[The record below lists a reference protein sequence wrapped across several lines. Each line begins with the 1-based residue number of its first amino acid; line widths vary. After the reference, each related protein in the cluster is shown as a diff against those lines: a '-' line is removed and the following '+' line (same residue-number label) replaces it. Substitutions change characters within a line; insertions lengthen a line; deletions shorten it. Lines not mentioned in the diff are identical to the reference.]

1 MGALHLGYALVG
13 ALSVLLAFG
22 SSRIRYLPVSE
33 PLLALLLGVLAGP
46 RVLGLIDLPDAERPG
61 LTLEAA
67 RLLLA
72 VSLMAVALRYPTR
85 DLRPLLRPV
94 TMLLVLAMPAMAAVT
109 WGLGVL
115 ILGLPIALAAL
126 LGACLTPTDPV
137 LAASVV
143 TGKPAE
149 QDLPART
156 RQLLSLESGG
166 NDGLAFPLVV
176 VTLAFVMH
184 EELATTAGEAAYA
197 VLAAAVIGIAAGVL
211 AGKAIDAAS
220 RREDIDAGSLLV
232 FTLVLAVAVLGLA
245 RIAHTDGVLAVFVAG
260 LAYNVTIARG
270 ERGPQQNLDE
280 GINRYLLLP
289 LFLILGVEL
298 PWAEWG
304 QLGWSVV
311 GFPAAVLLLRRLPVL
326 LLLRRPVRLAMR
338 DAVFLGWFG
347 PIGVSALF
355 YLTHAEEQGAQD
367 ERLWAAGS
375 LVVVA
380 STVVHG
386 ISSAPGRRAYGR
398 AAHRPDASVRS
409 APA

>member
-1 MGALHLGYALVG
+1 M
-13 ALSVLLAFG
+13 LLAFG

-33 PLLALLLGVLAGP
+33 PLLALLVGVLAGP
-46 RVLGLIDLPDAERPG
+46 LVLGLIDLPDAERPG
-61 LTLEAA
+61 LMLEAA

-72 VSLMAVALRYPTR
+72 VSLMAVALRYPAR
-85 DLRPLLRPV
+85 DLRPLARPV
-94 TMLLVLAMPAMAAVT
+94 TLLLVLAMLAMAAVT
-109 WGLGVL
+109 WGLAVL
-115 ILGLPIALAAL
+115 VLGLPIALAAL

-149 QDLPART
+149 QGLPART
-156 RQLLSLESGG
+156 RQLLSIESGS
-166 NDGLAFPLVV
+166 NDGLAYPLVV
-176 VTLAFVMH
+176 IALAFVLH
-184 EELATTAGEAAYA
+184 EELATTVAEAAYA
-197 VLAAAVIGIAAGVL
+197 VLAAVVIGIVVGVL

-220 RREDIDAGSLLV
+220 SREDIDAGSLLV

-260 LAYNVTIARG
+260 LAYNVTVARG

-304 QLGWSVV
+304 QLGWAVV
-311 GFPAAVLLLRRLPVL
+311 GFPTAVLLLRRLPVL
-326 LLLRRPVRLAMR
+326 LLLRRPLRLAMR

-386 ISSAPGRRAYGR
+386 ISSATGRRAYVRGAQR
-398 AAHRPDASVRS
+398 AYEPERLGAG
-409 APA
+409 